1 MEVTVAG
8 MYFCYI
14 KKICREFQFLF
25 YMQEEFRTLKSDS
38 DNLYLRKQVSKG
50 SIKSAMWSKR
60 FI

>member
-8 MYFCYI
+8 IYFCYI
-14 KKICREFQFLF
+14 KKIYREFQFLF

-38 DNLYLRKQVSKG
+38 DKLYLRKWVSKG

>member
-14 KKICREFQFLF
+14 KKICSEFQFW
-25 YMQEEFRTLKSDS
+25 MQEEFRTLKSDS
-38 DNLYLRKQVSKG
+38 DNLYLGKWVSKG